1 MIAESLFSICIIKIY
16 FGTFFNKNKVSGIG
30 VGLWGAYLLWQLII
44 QKYDLVPAYVNL
56 VISVILTIMLAMIL
70 YQGNF
75 LQKIAFS
82 ILINTIWLLS
92 EFLTGYMIIICGE
105 DYMVSKA
112 FGAICSKII
121 TLAICIMLK
130 RFFEK
135 ETIVN
140 LPQKY
145 NILLLLIPTG
155 SMYIIYNIFM
165 LSVKINGTRI
175 IEGAFA
181 SLILL
186 LGLNTLIFKAY
197 LLLSK
202 EKELEKYNAVYAKQ
216 LEVCG
221 RNINEREKIMLEFR
235 NAKHDIKQ
243 HYTVLLKMLQNDMND
258 SAIQYLSK
266 LLSLDPLEEMNFSNT
281 QNIIVDS
288 LVNVKLTIATD
299 ANIDI
304 RYDIHIPQELPFSSA
319 DLSVLL
325 GNLLDN
331 AIEASLK
338 IPIQQRSLK
347 LFIRYENNILIIT
360 IVNSFDGKLKKDDS
374 GRILTSKRNQ
384 INHGMGLNSVR
395 KIAEKYHGNIVI
407 EVDEHIFKV
416 KVILCDLKEKLH
428 GDS

>member
-1 MIAESLFSICIIKIY
+1 MS
-16 FGTFFNKNKVSGIG
+16 T
-30 VGLWGAYLLWQLII
+30 I
-44 QKYDLVPAYVNL
+44 QY
-56 VISVILTIMLAMIL
+56 T
-70 YQGNF
+70 
-75 LQKIAFS
+75 
-82 ILINTIWLLS
+82 
-92 EFLTGYMIIICGE
+92 
-105 DYMVSKA
+105 
-112 FGAICSKII
+112 
-121 TLAICIMLK
+121 
-130 RFFEK
+130 
-135 ETIVN
+135 
-140 LPQKY
+140 
-145 NILLLLIPTG
+145 
-155 SMYIIYNIFM
+155 
-165 LSVKINGTRI
+165 
-175 IEGAFA
+175 

-347 LFIRYENNILIIT
+347 LFIR
-360 IVNSFDGKLKKDDS
+360 
-374 GRILTSKRNQ
+374 
-384 INHGMGLNSVR
+384 
-395 KIAEKYHGNIVI
+395 
-407 EVDEHIFKV
+407 
-416 KVILCDLKEKLH
+416 
-428 GDS
+428 